1 MLIRQT
7 IRYLPAQLLSPA
19 FQLLSMVVWT
29 YFLPPAE
36 MGSYMLVTATQE
48 FAYLIALSW
57 FSVYALRFMPF
68 ERGKSEREDFLHT
81 EAAIIAVSLPI
92 SIVAAFATIAIIDVT
107 HLTWQTVAIIAFFFA
122 TRGINTH
129 YSERA
134 RAQSNI
140 LAYTMLQILGPILGF
155 GLGLVLLSG
164 WQSTGEALLLA
175 YGIAQM
181 IANLVAAPMIGI
193 AVLPRRVDRTILR
206 AAFAF
211 GGPMLVLYGLGWIA
225 ENNFRYVVSHVSG
238 AAVFG
243 LLAVGW
249 GLGRRCASFGAML
262 VAAAA
267 FPIAARL
274 LNDGKRE
281 EALRQLSTNA
291 ALLIGVMAPTVVGIM
306 MISVPATDLLI
317 AEPYREMTKA
327 VLGLSALA
335 AAVRFLHVHVTDQIF
350 VLEKRLRYAGI
361 VDVVEIAGAVTLT
374 AAGLVLYGPVGAVI
388 GTALG
393 SLLAAIVS
401 LYLAMAKLDFAPPLR
416 DIALVAAATAAM
428 ATALA
433 VIPSATSVTGLIL
446 TILFGMAVY
455 AAAILT
461 AYRGEARGIL
471 ERRLARRANASA

>member
-36 MGSYMLVTATQE
+36 MGSYILITATQE

-68 ERGKSEREDFLHT
+68 ERGQAERNDFLNT
-81 EAAIIAVSLPI
+81 EAALIALSLPI
-92 SIVAAFATIAIIDVT
+92 SLIAAFATIAIIDVT

-140 LAYTMLQILGPILGF
+140 FAYTMLQILGPILGF
-155 GLGLVLLSG
+155 GLGLALLNG

-193 AVLPRRVDRTILR
+193 AILPRRVDRRILR

-211 GGPMLVLYGLGWIA
+211 GGPMLLLYGLGWVA
-225 ENNFRYVVSHVSG
+225 ENNFRYVVSQISG

-281 EALRQLSTNA
+281 EALKQLSTNA

-306 MISVPATDLLI
+306 MISSPATDLLI

-327 VLGLSALA
+327 ILGLSALA
-335 AAVRFLHVHVTDQIF
+335 AAIRFLHVHVTDQIF
-350 VLEKRLRYAGI
+350 VLEKRLIYAGI
-361 VDVVEIAGAVTLT
+361 VDVVEIVAAIALT
-374 AAGLVLYGPVGAVI
+374 VAGLLAYGPVGAVI

-428 ATALA
+428 AGALA
-433 VIPSATSVTGLIL
+433 LIPAATSVTGLIL
-446 TILFGMAVY
+446 TILFGMVDNS
-455 AAAILT
+455 AAILV

-471 ERRLARRANASA
+471 ERRLQRRATA

>member
-36 MGSYMLVTATQE
+36 MGSYILITATQE

-68 ERGKSEREDFLHT
+68 ERGQAERRDFLNT
-81 EAAIIAVSLPI
+81 EAALIALSLPI
-92 SIVAAFATIAIIDVT
+92 SLVAAFATIAIIDVT

-140 LAYTMLQILGPILGF
+140 FAYTMLQILGPILGF
-155 GLGLVLLSG
+155 GLGLALLKG

-175 YGIAQM
+175 YGIAQL

-193 AVLPRRVDRTILR
+193 AILPRRVDRRILH

-211 GGPMLVLYGLGWIA
+211 GGPMLLLYGLGWIA
-225 ENNFRYVVSHVSG
+225 ENNFRYVVSQISG

-281 EALRQLSTNA
+281 EALKQLSTNA
-291 ALLIGVMAPTVVGIM
+291 ALLIGIMAPTVVGIM
-306 MISVPATDLLI
+306 MISAPATDLLI

-327 VLGLSALA
+327 ILGLSALA
-335 AAVRFLHVHVTDQIF
+335 AAIRFLHVHVTDQIF
-350 VLEKRLRYAGI
+350 VLEKRLIYAGI
-361 VDVVEIAGAVTLT
+361 VDVVEIVAAVALT
-374 AAGLVLYGPVGAVI
+374 VAGLLAYGPVGAVI

-416 DIALVAAATAAM
+416 DIALIAAATAAM
-428 ATALA
+428 AAALA
-433 VIPSATSVTGLIL
+433 LIPVATSVTGLIL
-446 TILFGMAVY
+446 TILCGMAVY
-455 AAAILT
+455 AAAILI
-461 AYRGEARGIL
+461 AYRGEAREIL
-471 ERRLARRANASA
+471 QRRLRNRAGASA

>member
-68 ERGKSEREDFLHT
+68 ERGQAERSNFLHT
-81 EAAIIAVSLPI
+81 EAAVIAVSLPI
-92 SIVAAFATIAIIDVT
+92 SLIAAFATIAIIDVT

-155 GLGLVLLSG
+155 GLGLALLSG
-164 WQSTGEALLLA
+164 WQATGDALLLA

-193 AVLPRRVDRTILR
+193 AILPRRVDRRILG

-211 GGPMLVLYGLGWIA
+211 GGPMLLLYGLGWIA

-306 MISVPATDLLI
+306 MISSPATDLLI

-327 VLGLSALA
+327 ILGLSALA
-335 AAVRFLHVHVTDQIF
+335 AAIRFLHVHVTDQIF
-350 VLEKRLRYAGI
+350 VLEKRLIYAGI
-361 VDVVEIAGAVTLT
+361 VDVVEIVAAVALT
-374 AAGLVLYGPVGAVI
+374 VAGLLAYGPVGAVI

-393 SLLAAIVS
+393 SLAAAIVS
-401 LYLAMAKLDFAPPLR
+401 LYLAMAKLDFALPMR
-416 DIALVAAATAAM
+416 DIALVAAATAVM
-428 ATALA
+428 AGGLA
-433 VIPSATSVTGLIL
+433 VIPTATSATGLVL
-446 TILFGMAVY
+446 TILFGMVVY
-455 AAAILT
+455 AAAILV
-461 AYRGEARGIL
+461 AYRAEARGIL
-471 ERRLARRANASA
+471 ERRLARRASAST